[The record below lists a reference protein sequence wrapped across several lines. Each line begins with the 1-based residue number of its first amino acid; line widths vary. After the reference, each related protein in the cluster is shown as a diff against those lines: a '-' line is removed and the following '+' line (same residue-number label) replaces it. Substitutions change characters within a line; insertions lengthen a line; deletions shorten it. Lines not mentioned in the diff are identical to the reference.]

1 MDDLLYQHSSPL
13 IGLMLLIAMI
23 LGQEAGFRYGL
34 RAHERTPEVTREQ
47 TSTILGAMLGLLAL
61 VLGFCFS
68 LALQRFDDR
77 SQAVVAEANAI
88 GTTWLRAGLLQEPA
102 RSESQRLLRE
112 YIDVR
117 VQEGAVSLDHPEER
131 KALLQRGDAL
141 VQQLW
146 DSATR
151 AVAADP
157 APTTSGLYVQT
168 LNEMIDAQANYQ
180 AALGRHV
187 PELVLWLVFLTLVLT
202 TTTMGYS
209 AGLGGRR
216 APVASLALIGLIGLV
231 VYLIID
237 LDRPRRGFIQV
248 SQQAMLELQA
258 GAQPAVIGS
267 ARPE

>member
-1 MDDLLYQHSSPL
+1 MDDSLFQHSSPL
-13 IGLMLLIAMI
+13 IVAFLLIAMI
-23 LGQEAGFRYGL
+23 LGLEAGFRLGM
-34 RAHERTPEVTREQ
+34 RAHAHTPEVTREQ

-102 RSESQRLLRE
+102 RSESQQLLRA

-117 VQEGAVSLDHPEER
+117 VHEAAVSLDHSDAR
-131 KALLQRGDAL
+131 NALLQQGDAL
-141 VQQLW
+141 AQQLW
-146 DSATR
+146 AAATR

-157 APTTSGLYVQT
+157 RPTTSGLYVQT
-168 LNEMIDAQANYQ
+168 LNEMIDSQSSRQ

-187 PELVLWLVFLTLVLT
+187 PELVLWLVFLTMVLT

-216 APVASLALIGLIGLV
+216 APAASLALIGLISLV

-248 SQQAMLELQA
+248 SQQSMLELQA
-258 GAQPAVIGS
+258 AT
-267 ARPE
+267 RPTTTDSVPPK